1 MLKWHHNTHDASL
14 WLHQHQHLFKMEV
27 FKLPYIYM
35 TVSAQAYQAGVEALI
50 NSLQLWVCPSFTF
63 TTNF

>member
-1 MLKWHHNTHDASL
+1 
-14 WLHQHQHLFKMEV
+14 MEV
-27 FKLPYIYM
+27 FELPYMCM

-50 NSLQLWVCPSFTF
+50 NSLQLQVRPLFTF